1 MRIPKIFRNSI
12 IYTIISVLQKGIAF
26 LLLPIYTL
34 YLSPADYGILG
45 VSSSITSFL
54 AIFTTLSLGAA
65 STRFYYKRKDDSV
78 YIRKL
83 YGTIVTTVCIN
94 SVIVGGVFII
104 FHKWIVDPIIGTI
117 PFYPFIF
124 LGILNVIVTPLYLYY
139 QEYLRTLQ
147 SGFHYGVNSMC
158 QFLIQVG
165 LNIVFIVVFHL
176 GVIGVL
182 TANLIT
188 SAIFFLYAFIV
199 FSKRIQWGVNKPILK
214 DGLKY
219 SLPLLPHALANWSN
233 GTIDKLL
240 VNGIKSQA
248 DAGLYNLSQQYGSV
262 LSYIVNGVNQAY
274 VPWYFGKVEEGEKGV
289 DIIEKFAEAV
299 VWIIA
304 FTALVMA
311 IFSKEV
317 LGLVIHNP
325 AYSDVWM
332 VVPCVVFA
340 YVFQCLYYFYVN
352 VLFLKDTKDVF
363 KITVSCI
370 VINVL
375 LNLWLIPIIGFIG
388 CGVAFLLTYMAKS
401 VIALIFSKSRN
412 KEIRFRTVS
421 MYGVTIL
428 ALVCS
433 LMSLVMVNIP
443 IWETIAIKFLLCGL
457 LGAFIYFKY
466 NKLLRATFAS
476 WKNRA

>member
-12 IYTIISVLQKGIAF
+12 IYTIISVLQKGIMF

-34 YLSPADYGILG
+34 YLSPSDYGVLG
-45 VSSSITSFL
+45 ISSSITSFL

-65 STRFYYKRKDDSV
+65 STRFYYNNKGDGIYVK
-78 YIRKL
+78 KL

-94 SVIVGGVFII
+94 SIIVGGIFILL
-104 FHKWIVDPIIGTI
+104 HKWLVDPIIGTI

-124 LGILNVIVTPLYLYY
+124 LGILNVVVTPLYLYY

-147 SGFHYGVNSMC
+147 SGYQYGINSMC
-158 QFLIQVG
+158 QFLILVG
-165 LNIVFIVVFHL
+165 LNLVFMVVFHM
-176 GVIGVL
+176 GVVGVL

-188 SAIFFLYAFIV
+188 SIIFFIYSFAV
-199 FSKRIQWGVNKPILK
+199 FSRKITWGIDKPILK

-262 LSYIVNGVNQAY
+262 LSYIVSGVNQAY
-274 VPWYFGKVEEGEKGV
+274 VPWFFGKVEEGEKGIGV
-289 DIIEKFAEAV
+289 IKKFAEAV
-299 VWIIA
+299 VSITSFIA
-304 FTALVMA
+304 LIMA
-311 IFSKEV
+311 IFSKEI
-317 LGLVIHNP
+317 LALAIHNP
-325 AYSDVWM
+325 AYFNVWM

-340 YVFQCLYYFYVN
+340 YVFQCIYYFYVN

-363 KITVSCI
+363 KITVLCI

-375 LNLWLIPIIGFIG
+375 MNLWLIPIIGFIG
-388 CGVAFLLTYMAKS
+388 CGVAFLITY
-401 VIALIFSKSRN
+401 ISKSIIAFFFAKRRN
-412 KEIRFRTVS
+412 NMIRFRDYS
-421 MYGVTIL
+421 FYGI
-428 ALVCS
+428 ALVAFSFS
-433 LMSLVMVNIP
+433 LSSLLMADVSVF
-443 IWETIAIKFLLCGL
+443 EVLLIKIGLCGL
-457 LGAFIYFKY
+457 MGVFIYRKY
-466 NKLLRATFAS
+466 YKHIRTTIAT
-476 WKNRA
+476 WKK